1 MPVKTQIV
9 YDSFLGL
16 AAAII
21 FISLSDSPSV
31 FAQLNQPQLTS
42 AFTTQMSGGE
52 EVPPVSPTAT
62 ATGTAE
68 FNLGSEGI
76 DYQVSVTDVSNV
88 TSISIHSGN
97 VGKNGPVI
105 VTLFS
110 PTGAADQANDVQ
122 ASGTITAAD
131 LEGPMK
137 GKEIS
142 DLVSA
147 MSSGVTNVNVHTQAN
162 PNGEIRGQI

>member
-1 MPVKTQIV
+1 MPVKTQIIH
-9 YDSFLGL
+9 DSLLGL

-21 FISLSDSPSV
+21 FISLSNASSV
-31 FAQLNQPQLTS
+31 FAQLNQQT
-42 AFTTQMSGGE
+42 FTTQMSGGE
-52 EVPPVSPTAT
+52 EVPSVSPTST

-68 FNLGSEGI
+68 FNLGSGGI
-76 DYQVSVTDVSNV
+76 DYQVSVTGVSNV

-97 VGKNGPVI
+97 VGENGPVI
-105 VTLFS
+105 VTLFRPNAS
-110 PTGAADQANDVQ
+110 ADLANDVQ
-122 ASGTITAAD
+122 AGGTITASD
-131 LEGPMK
+131 LEGPMQ

-147 MSSGVTNVNVHTQAN
+147 MSSGVTYVNVHTQAN